1 MVASFPAPI
10 FPEQT
15 TLPCFC
21 PHPAKLHQHP
31 ASSLW
36 ILKITRR
43 IPDKNLGLLITT
55 TFISAASFIS
65 QALGFC
71 CILCQAAWICDL
83 FALIGNNDQRSFPDA
98 DLGILSRKEVIADSD
113 GKPVGNVR
121 PFQLVLGMADADPAG
136 AVGVAEYRKMVSLLT
151 IFRPRAAHLL
161 RWQR

>member
-1 MVASFPAPI
+1 MMVTSFPAPL

-113 GKPVGNVR
+113 GNP
-121 PFQLVLGMADADPAG
+121 LVMSAPSSSYLAWRM
-136 AVGVAEYRKMVSLLT
+136 LT
-151 IFRPRAAHLL
+151 PQARSVWLNTEKWYPSSQGTTTL
-161 RWQR
+161 